1 MSTNLAPHFEAL
13 RHSAN
18 VASLNY
24 DIWWVYKSKESRP
37 AYVDTMNR
45 YLGFFDTSIHAHFVA
60 LLVALYPMYETR
72 SDTFNIPRL
81 LKVLDKECQI
91 SANALA
97 KAHATYAEAKPLW
110 VKVGVLRNNAFGHR
124 SDSKTIEEIFK
135 QAGITPSQLKKL
147 IELTKRLLNTISRA
161 LDGSVHAFNLAATEA
176 TVRVLQDLKERHEG
190 SPLGQPDCLQAGLE
204 R

>member
-1 MSTNLAPHFEAL
+1 MPADLAPHLEAL

-24 DIWWVYKSKESRP
+24 DIWWVYKSKEYRP
-37 AYVDTMNR
+37 IYVDTMNR
-45 YLGFFDTSIHAHFVA
+45 YLGFFDTSLHAHFVA

-72 SDTFNIPRL
+72 RDTFNLPRL
-81 LKVLDKECQI
+81 LKVLDKERRI
-91 SANALA
+91 SANVLA
-97 KAHATYAEAKPLW
+97 KANALYAEAKPLW

-135 QAGITPSQLKKL
+135 EAGITPNQLKKL

-161 LDGSVHAFNLAATEA
+161 LDGSVHAFNLAGTEA
-176 TVRVLQDLKERHEG
+176 TLRVLQDLKERREG
-190 SPLGQPDCLQAGLE
+190 
-204 R
+204 